1 MEGPVS
7 LEQEKSD
14 ADNVLFKKL
23 RKLINLIDQLRDCGV
38 NEYIKLPRICSLGT
52 QSSGKS
58 SVLESIVGL
67 DFLPRGDG
75 VVTRR
80 PLELRLCHI
89 NSGQPWAIFEERK
102 GKKFTDFIEVRKTIE
117 ALTDEVCKTDKNI
130 VDKPIVLNV
139 YSQTCPDLTLVDLPG
154 VTRVPVGNQPKNI
167 EEITKNMAI
176 RYIDDPLTI
185 ILCVIAANSDIA
197 TSDGL
202 KLAKEIDTTGSR
214 TLGVLTKLDI
224 MDAGTDARKAL
235 LGEEIPLKLGYVGVK
250 NRSKQDLLDKIPMI
264 LAAKREKEFFKSHP
278 VYKNM
283 PQGYLGTDLLINK
296 LTKIYFRIIRE
307 NLPRIVKA
315 INDRV
320 KTAEEELA
328 SLGQPM
334 PTDDAGKMS
343 MLWNM
348 LNEYCDIFRNVLKGK
363 YDNKRLSF
371 LKEEG
376 GFKIKILYKKL
387 LEEFTGDYKATAGYT
402 DENINYA
409 LTIHEGDSIPGF
421 PSVDAFI
428 YLLRPQ
434 LEKLKDP
441 IEECFQNVFQY
452 LDFLSGKILE
462 RTFTRFPQAIN
473 DMGDLISNYLIEER
487 DKTKYIVD
495 SVVDM
500 EINYLFTNDYDYLN
514 NFTTFMPKQAPQPR
528 PVYNNQQGQPGMGG
542 QGQPGQM
549 PQNNMQGNNMGQ
561 GGMGPGMGQMNQDI
575 RPQPPVDAKSIFI
588 KEIRNRIEA
597 YFKLIVRNL
606 RDSIP
611 KIMGN
616 YLVKEIED
624 NMQIKLYNK
633 LYNAREMTDL
643 LNEPESVAE
652 RRKELNEMIK
662 VMRNAQKIIRRDPDL
677 MTVMQININDSD
689 IITPSEQKAK
699 EEKAKPKTDPF
710 KNMNMKEPAFKAPAP
725 KPEPVQQ
732 PAAPAQ
738 PKPAASQPAKKGY
751 GNLFGNYK

>member
-1 MEGPVS
+1 MSKDTGEYN
-7 LEQEKSD
+7 
-14 ADNVLFKKL
+14 DNVLFKKL

-80 PLELRLCHI
+80 PLELRLNHI
-89 NSGQPWAIFEERK
+89 NSGEPWAIFEERK
-102 GKKFTDFIEVRKTIE
+102 GTKFTDFIKVRETIE
-117 ALTDEVCKTDKNI
+117 ALTDEVCKTNKNI

-139 YSQTCPDLTLVDLPG
+139 YSKTCPDLTLVDLPG
-154 VTRVPVGNQPKNI
+154 VTRVPIGDQPRNI
-167 EEITKNMAI
+167 EQITKDMCR
-176 RYIDDPLTI
+176 RYAEDPLTI

-202 KLAKEIDTTGSR
+202 MLAKEIDTSGSR
-214 TLGVLTKLDI
+214 TIGVLTKLDI
-224 MDAGTDARKAL
+224 MDAGTDARKTL
-235 LGEEIPLKLGYVGVK
+235 MNEEIPLRLGYVGVK
-250 NRSKQDLLDKIPMI
+250 NRSKQDLINKLSMEETTRK
-264 LAAKREKEFFKSHP
+264 EKEFFKSHP
-278 VYKNM
+278 VYKNI
-283 PQGYLGTDLLINK
+283 PPGHLGTDVLINK
-296 LTKIYFRIIRE
+296 LTKIYFKIIRE
-307 NLPRIVKA
+307 NLPRIIKA
-315 INDRV
+315 INERL
-320 KTAEEELA
+320 KSAEEELQG
-328 SLGQPM
+328 LGQPM

-348 LNEYCDIFRNVLKGK
+348 INEYCDIFRKVLQGK
-363 YDNKRLSF
+363 YNNKRLNF
-371 LKEEG
+371 LEGEG

-387 LEEFTGDYKATAGYT
+387 LEEFTGNYKATQGYS

-462 RTFTRFPQAIN
+462 KTFTRFPQAIN
-473 DMGDLISNYLIEER
+473 DMTDLVTNYLIEER
-487 DKTKYIVD
+487 DKTKYLID
-495 SVVDM
+495 SVVEM
-500 EINYLFTNDYDYLN
+500 EINYLFTNDAEYLN
-514 NFTTFMPKQAPQPR
+514 NFTTFIPKNQR
-528 PVYNNQQGQPGMGG
+528 PVAPNNQP
-542 QGQPGQM
+542 GQPGQ
-549 PQNNMQGNNMGQ
+549 PGQGAGNNQ
-561 GGMGPGMGQMNQDI
+561 NEI
-575 RPQPPVDAKSIFI
+575 RPQPPIDAKTLFV

-611 KIMGN
+611 KLMGN
-616 YLVKEIED
+616 YLIKEIEE
-624 NMQIKLYNK
+624 NMQLKLYNK

-643 LNEPESVAE
+643 LSEPESVAE
-652 RRKELNEMIK
+652 RRKELNDMIK

-677 MTVMQININDSD
+677 MTVMEINIKDED
-689 IITPSEQKAK
+689 ITSHAKK
-699 EEKAKPKTDPF
+699 EEPK
-710 KNMNMKEPAFKAPAP
+710 KEAP
-725 KPEPVQQ
+725 KP
-732 PAAPAQ
+732 APAKSDP
-738 PKPAASQPAKKGY
+738 PKPALTANQDKKKKGGY
-751 GNLFGNYK
+751 GNLFG

>member
-1 MEGPVS
+1 MSKDTGDDD
-7 LEQEKSD
+7 K
-14 ADNVLFKKL
+14 DNVLFKKL

-89 NSGQPWAIFEERK
+89 NSGQPWAVFEERK
-102 GKKFTDFIEVRKTIE
+102 GVKFTDFVKVRETIE
-117 ALTDEVCKTDKNI
+117 ALTDEVCKTNKNI
-130 VDKPIVLNV
+130 IDKPIVLNV

-154 VTRVPVGNQPKNI
+154 VTRVPIGDQPKNI
-167 EEITKNMAI
+167 EQITKDMAR
-176 RYIDDPLTI
+176 RYVEDPLTI

-202 KLAKEIDTTGSR
+202 MLAKDIDVAGTR

-224 MDAGTDARKAL
+224 MDAGTDAKKVL
-235 LGEEIPLKLGYVGVK
+235 MNEEIPLKLGYVGVK
-250 NRSKQDLLDKIPMI
+250 NRSKQDLNNKISM
-264 LAAKREKEFFKSHP
+264 AETQRKEREFFKTHP
-278 VYKNM
+278 VYKNL
-283 PQGYLGTDLLINK
+283 PAGHLGTEVLINK

-320 KTAEEELA
+320 KTAEEELQG
-328 SLGQPM
+328 LGQPM

-348 LNEYCDIFRNVLKGK
+348 INEYCDVFRKVLQGK
-363 YDNKRLSF
+363 YNNKRVNF
-371 LKEEG
+371 LEGEG

-387 LEEFTGDYKATAGYT
+387 LEEFTGDYKATAGYS

-441 IEECFQNVFQY
+441 IEECFQEVFQY
-452 LDFLSGKILE
+452 LDFLSGKIME
-462 RTFTRFPQAIN
+462 KTFTRFPQAIN
-473 DMGDLISNYLIEER
+473 DMTDLVSNYLMEER
-487 DKTKYIVD
+487 DKTKYLID

-514 NFTTFMPKQAPQPR
+514 NFTTFIPKQTRQSQ
-528 PVYNNQQGQPGMGG
+528 VMNDNKGDGKG
-542 QGQPGQM
+542 
-549 PQNNMQGNNMGQ
+549 GNN
-561 GGMGPGMGQMNQDI
+561 NLNNEI
-575 RPQPPVDAKSIFI
+575 KPQPPIDAKNIFI
-588 KEIRNRIEA
+588 NEIRNRIEA

-616 YLVKEIED
+616 YLVKEIEE
-624 NMQIKLYNK
+624 NMQLKLYNK

-643 LNEPESVAE
+643 LSEPESVAE
-652 RRKELNEMIK
+652 RRKELNDMIK
-662 VMRNAQKIIRRDPDL
+662 VMRNAQKILRRDPDL
-677 MTVMQININDSD
+677 MTVMQINISDND
-689 IITPSEQKAK
+689 ITSTQASKKK
-699 EEKAKPKTDPF
+699 EEPKKIEKKDSKPAEKPKAPPAKPS
-710 KNMNMKEPAFKAPAP
+710 PAP
-725 KPEPVQQ
+725 EGDK
-732 PAAPAQ
+732 
-738 PKPAASQPAKKGY
+738 KKKGY
-751 GNLFGNYK
+751 GNLFG

>member
-1 MEGPVS
+1 MSKDTGDDD
-7 LEQEKSD
+7 K
-14 ADNVLFKKL
+14 DNVLFKKL

-89 NSGQPWAIFEERK
+89 NSGQPWAVFEERK
-102 GKKFTDFIEVRKTIE
+102 GVKFTDFVKVRETIE
-117 ALTDEVCKTDKNI
+117 ALTDEVCKTNKNI
-130 VDKPIVLNV
+130 IDKPIVLNV

-154 VTRVPVGNQPKNI
+154 VTRVPIGDQPKNI
-167 EEITKNMAI
+167 EQITKDMAR
-176 RYIDDPLTI
+176 RYVEDPLTI

-202 KLAKEIDTTGSR
+202 MLAKDIDVAGTR

-224 MDAGTDARKAL
+224 MDAGTDAKKVL
-235 LGEEIPLKLGYVGVK
+235 MNEEIPLKLGYVGVK
-250 NRSKQDLLDKIPMI
+250 NRSKQDLNNKISM
-264 LAAKREKEFFKSHP
+264 AETQRKEREFFKTHP
-278 VYKNM
+278 VYKNL
-283 PQGYLGTDLLINK
+283 PAGHLGTEVLINK

-320 KTAEEELA
+320 KTAEEELQG
-328 SLGQPM
+328 LGQPM

-348 LNEYCDIFRNVLKGK
+348 INEYCDVFRKVLQGK
-363 YDNKRLSF
+363 YNNKRVNF
-371 LKEEG
+371 LEGEG

-387 LEEFTGDYKATAGYT
+387 LEEFTGDYKATAGYS

-441 IEECFQNVFQY
+441 IEECFQEVFQY
-452 LDFLSGKILE
+452 LDFLSGKIME
-462 RTFTRFPQAIN
+462 KTFTRFPQAIN
-473 DMGDLISNYLIEER
+473 DMTDLVSNYLMEER
-487 DKTKYIVD
+487 DKTKYLID

-514 NFTTFMPKQAPQPR
+514 NFTTFIPKQTRQSQ
-528 PVYNNQQGQPGMGG
+528 VMNDNKGDGKG
-542 QGQPGQM
+542 
-549 PQNNMQGNNMGQ
+549 GNN
-561 GGMGPGMGQMNQDI
+561 NLNNEI
-575 RPQPPVDAKSIFI
+575 KPQPPIDAKNIFI
-588 KEIRNRIEA
+588 NEIRNRIEA

-616 YLVKEIED
+616 YLVKEIEE
-624 NMQIKLYNK
+624 NMQLKLYNK

-643 LNEPESVAE
+643 LSEPESVAE
-652 RRKELNEMIK
+652 RRKELNDMIK
-662 VMRNAQKIIRRDPDL
+662 VMRNAQKILRRDPDL
-677 MTVMQININDSD
+677 MTVMQINISDND
-689 IITPSEQKAK
+689 ITGTQASKKK
-699 EEKAKPKTDPF
+699 EEPKKIEKKDSKPVAEKPKAPPAKPS
-710 KNMNMKEPAFKAPAP
+710 PAP
-725 KPEPVQQ
+725 EGDK
-732 PAAPAQ
+732 
-738 PKPAASQPAKKGY
+738 KKKGY
-751 GNLFGNYK
+751 GNLFG

>member
-1 MEGPVS
+1 MS
-7 LEQEKSD
+7 QEPEDEK
-14 ADNVLFKKL
+14 DNILFKKL

-89 NSGQPWAIFEERK
+89 NNGEPWAVFEERK
-102 GKKFTDFIEVRKTIE
+102 GIKFKDFVKVRETIE
-117 ALTDEVCKTDKNI
+117 ALTDEVCGKDKNI
-130 VDKPIVLNV
+130 LDKPIVLNV

-154 VTRVPVGNQPKNI
+154 VTRVPIEGQPHNI

-176 RYIDDPLTI
+176 RYIEDPLTI

-224 MDAGTDARKAL
+224 MDAGTDAKKAL
-235 LGEEIPLKLGYVGVK
+235 MNEEIPLKLGYVGVK
-250 NRSKQDLLDKIPMI
+250 NRSKLDLNNKISM
-264 LAAKREKEFFKSHP
+264 AETARKEKEFFKTHP
-278 VYKNM
+278 VYKNL
-283 PQGYLGTDLLINK
+283 PAGHLGTSVLINK
-296 LTKIYFRIIRE
+296 LTKIYFKIIRE

-315 INDRV
+315 INERV
-320 KTAEEELA
+320 KTAEEELQG
-328 SLGQPM
+328 LGQPM
-334 PTDDAGKMS
+334 PTDEAGKMS
-343 MLWNM
+343 LLWNM
-348 LNEYCDIFRNVLKGK
+348 INEFCDMFRKVLQGK
-363 YDNKRLSF
+363 VNNKRTNF
-371 LKEEG
+371 LEGEG

-387 LEEFTGDYKATAGYT
+387 LEEFTDDYKATAGYR
-402 DENINYA
+402 DEDINYA

-441 IEECFQNVFQY
+441 IEECFQEVFQY
-452 LDFLSGKILE
+452 IDFLSGKIME
-462 RTFTRFPQAIN
+462 KTFTRFPQAIN
-473 DMGDLISNYLIEER
+473 DMTDLVSNYLIEER
-487 DKTKYIVD
+487 DKTKYLID
-495 SVVDM
+495 CVVDM
-500 EINYLFTNDYDYLN
+500 ELNYLFTNDYDYLN
-514 NFTTFMPKQAPQPR
+514 NFTTFIPKQHHQHHS
-528 PVYNNQQGQPGMGG
+528 N
-542 QGQPGQM
+542 
-549 PQNNMQGNNMGQ
+549 PQNTNEFK
-561 GGMGPGMGQMNQDI
+561 PE
-575 RPQPPVDAKSIFI
+575 PPIDAKNIFI

-616 YLVKEIED
+616 FLVKEIQE
-624 NMQIKLYNK
+624 NMQLKLYNK

-643 LNEPESVAE
+643 LNEPENIAE
-652 RRKELNEMIK
+652 RRKELNDMIK
-662 VMRNAQKIIRRDPDL
+662 VMKNAQKIIRRDPDL

-689 IITPSEQKAK
+689 IANTGNNTNAK
-699 EEKAKPKTDPF
+699 EEKHKNEIKNEIKIESKTKSEPTHPALS
-710 KNMNMKEPAFKAPAP
+710 KNK
-725 KPEPVQQ
+725 
-732 PAAPAQ
+732 
-738 PKPAASQPAKKGY
+738 SKGNY
-751 GNLFGNYK
+751 TNLFG

>member
-1 MEGPVS
+1 MSKDNSED
-7 LEQEKSD
+7 K
-14 ADNVLFKKL
+14 DNVLFRKL

-89 NSGQPWAIFEERK
+89 NSGEPWAIFEERK
-102 GKKFTDFIEVRKTIE
+102 GTKFTDFVKVRETIE
-117 ALTDEVCKTDKNI
+117 ALTDEVCKTNKNI
-130 VDKPIVLNV
+130 IDKPIVLNV

-154 VTRVPVGNQPKNI
+154 VTRVPIGDQPKNI
-167 EEITKNMAI
+167 EEITKNMAR
-176 RYIDDPLTI
+176 RYVDDPLTI

-202 KLAKEIDTTGSR
+202 MLAKEIDTSGTR

-235 LGEEIPLKLGYVGVK
+235 MNEEIPLKLGYVGVK
-250 NRSKQDLLDKIPMI
+250 NRSKQDLNNKISM
-264 LAAKREKEFFKSHP
+264 AETARKEKEFFKSHP
-278 VYKNM
+278 AYKNL
-283 PQGYLGTDLLINK
+283 PAGHLGTDVLINK

-315 INDRV
+315 INERL
-320 KTAEEELA
+320 KTAEEELQ

-343 MLWNM
+343 LLWNM
-348 LNEYCDIFRNVLKGK
+348 INEYCDVFRKVLQGK
-363 YDNKRLSF
+363 YNNKRVNF
-371 LKEEG
+371 LEGEG

-387 LEEFTGDYKATAGYT
+387 LEEFTGDYKATAGYS

-441 IEECFQNVFQY
+441 IEECFQEVFQY
-452 LDFLSGKILE
+452 LDFLSGKIME
-462 RTFTRFPQAIN
+462 KTFTRFPQAIN
-473 DMGDLISNYLIEER
+473 DMTDLVSNYLMEER
-487 DKTKYIVD
+487 DKTKYLID
-495 SVVDM
+495 SIVDM

-514 NFTTFMPKQAPQPR
+514 NFTTFIPKSNKPS
-528 PVYNNQQGQPGMGG
+528 
-542 QGQPGQM
+542 
-549 PQNNMQGNNMGQ
+549 QNNMSGGNDGKNQGNNN
-561 GGMGPGMGQMNQDI
+561 MNNDI
-575 RPQPPVDAKSIFI
+575 NPQPPIDAKNIFI

-606 RDSIP
+606 RDSVP

-616 YLVKEIED
+616 YLVKEIEE
-624 NMQIKLYNK
+624 NMQLKLYNK

-643 LNEPESVAE
+643 LSEPESVAE
-652 RRKELNEMIK
+652 RRKELNDMIK

-689 IITPSEQKAK
+689 ITNTANTTETKKK
-699 EEKAKPKTDPF
+699 EEPQKKTTTTAEKKDVKPPAPEKPKV
-710 KNMNMKEPAFKAPAP
+710 EP
-725 KPEPVQQ
+725 KPKEQ
-732 PAAPAQ
+732 PAE
-738 PKPAASQPAKKGY
+738 KDKKKKGY
-751 GNLFGNYK
+751 GNLFG

>member
-1 MEGPVS
+1 MSKDTGEDD
-7 LEQEKSD
+7 K
-14 ADNVLFKKL
+14 DNVLFKKL

-89 NSGQPWAIFEERK
+89 NSGQPWAVFEERK
-102 GKKFTDFIEVRKTIE
+102 GVKFTDFVKVRETIE
-117 ALTDEVCKTDKNI
+117 ALTDEVCKTNKNI
-130 VDKPIVLNV
+130 IDKPIVLNV

-154 VTRVPVGNQPKNI
+154 VTRVPIGDQPKNI
-167 EEITKNMAI
+167 EQITKDMAR
-176 RYIDDPLTI
+176 RYVEDPLTI

-202 KLAKEIDTTGSR
+202 MLAKDIDVAGTR

-224 MDAGTDARKAL
+224 MDAGTDAKKVL
-235 LGEEIPLKLGYVGVK
+235 MNEEIPLKLGYVGVK
-250 NRSKQDLLDKIPMI
+250 NRSKQDLNNKISM
-264 LAAKREKEFFKSHP
+264 AETQRKEREFFKTHP
-278 VYKNM
+278 VYKNL
-283 PQGYLGTDLLINK
+283 PAGHLGTEVLINK

-320 KTAEEELA
+320 KTAEEELQG
-328 SLGQPM
+328 LGQPM

-348 LNEYCDIFRNVLKGK
+348 INEYCDVFRKVLQGK
-363 YDNKRLSF
+363 YNNKRVNF
-371 LKEEG
+371 LEGEG

-387 LEEFTGDYKATAGYT
+387 LEEFTGDYKATAGYS

-441 IEECFQNVFQY
+441 IEECFQEVFQY
-452 LDFLSGKILE
+452 LDFLSGKIME
-462 RTFTRFPQAIN
+462 KTFTRFPQAIN
-473 DMGDLISNYLIEER
+473 DMTDLVSNYLMEER
-487 DKTKYIVD
+487 DKTKYLID

-514 NFTTFMPKQAPQPR
+514 NFTTFIPKQARQSQ
-528 PVYNNQQGQPGMGG
+528 VMNDNKGDGKG
-542 QGQPGQM
+542 
-549 PQNNMQGNNMGQ
+549 GNN
-561 GGMGPGMGQMNQDI
+561 NLNNEI
-575 RPQPPVDAKSIFI
+575 KPQPPIDAKNIFI
-588 KEIRNRIEA
+588 NEIRNRIEA

-616 YLVKEIED
+616 YLVKEIEE
-624 NMQIKLYNK
+624 NMQLKLYNK

-643 LNEPESVAE
+643 LSEPESVAE
-652 RRKELNEMIK
+652 RRKELNDMIK
-662 VMRNAQKIIRRDPDL
+662 VMRNAQKILRRDPDL
-677 MTVMQININDSD
+677 MTVMQINISDND
-689 IITPSEQKAK
+689 ITNTQASKKK
-699 EEKAKPKTDPF
+699 EEPKKIEKKDSKPVAEKPKAPPAKPS
-710 KNMNMKEPAFKAPAP
+710 PAP
-725 KPEPVQQ
+725 EENK
-732 PAAPAQ
+732 
-738 PKPAASQPAKKGY
+738 KKKGY
-751 GNLFGNYK
+751 GNLFG

>member
-1 MEGPVS
+1 MSKDTGDDD
-7 LEQEKSD
+7 K
-14 ADNVLFKKL
+14 DNVLFKKL

-89 NSGQPWAIFEERK
+89 NSGQPWAVFEERK
-102 GKKFTDFIEVRKTIE
+102 GVKFTDFVKVRETIE
-117 ALTDEVCKTDKNI
+117 ALTDEVCKTNKNI
-130 VDKPIVLNV
+130 IDKPIVLNV

-154 VTRVPVGNQPKNI
+154 VTRVPIGDQPKNI
-167 EEITKNMAI
+167 EQITKDMAR
-176 RYIDDPLTI
+176 RYVEDPLTI

-202 KLAKEIDTTGSR
+202 MLAKDIDVAGTR

-224 MDAGTDARKAL
+224 MDAGTDAKKVL
-235 LGEEIPLKLGYVGVK
+235 MNEEIPLKLGYVGVK
-250 NRSKQDLLDKIPMI
+250 NRSKQDLNNKISM
-264 LAAKREKEFFKSHP
+264 AETQRKEREFFKTHP
-278 VYKNM
+278 VYKNL
-283 PQGYLGTDLLINK
+283 PAGHLGTEVLINK

-320 KTAEEELA
+320 KTAEEELQG
-328 SLGQPM
+328 LGQPM

-348 LNEYCDIFRNVLKGK
+348 INEYCDVFRKVLQGK
-363 YDNKRLSF
+363 YNNKRVNF
-371 LKEEG
+371 LEGEG

-441 IEECFQNVFQY
+441 IEECFQEVFQY
-452 LDFLSGKILE
+452 LDFLSGKIME
-462 RTFTRFPQAIN
+462 KTFTRFPQAIN
-473 DMGDLISNYLIEER
+473 DMTDLVSNYLMEER
-487 DKTKYIVD
+487 DKTKYLID

-514 NFTTFMPKQAPQPR
+514 NFTTFIPKQTRQSQ
-528 PVYNNQQGQPGMGG
+528 VMNDNKGDGKG
-542 QGQPGQM
+542 
-549 PQNNMQGNNMGQ
+549 GNN
-561 GGMGPGMGQMNQDI
+561 NLNNEI
-575 RPQPPVDAKSIFI
+575 KPQPPIDAKNIFI
-588 KEIRNRIEA
+588 NEIRNRIEA

-616 YLVKEIED
+616 YLVKEIEE
-624 NMQIKLYNK
+624 NMQLKLYNK

-643 LNEPESVAE
+643 LSEPESVAE

-662 VMRNAQKIIRRDPDL
+662 VMRNAQKILRRDPDL
-677 MTVMQININDSD
+677 MTVMQINISDND
-689 IITPSEQKAK
+689 ITNTQASKKK
-699 EEKAKPKTDPF
+699 EEPKKIEKKDSKPVAEKPKAPPAKPS
-710 KNMNMKEPAFKAPAP
+710 PAP
-725 KPEPVQQ
+725 EGDK
-732 PAAPAQ
+732 
-738 PKPAASQPAKKGY
+738 KKKGY
-751 GNLFGNYK
+751 GNLFG

>member
-1 MEGPVS
+1 MSKDNSED
-7 LEQEKSD
+7 K
-14 ADNVLFKKL
+14 DNVLFRKL

-89 NSGQPWAIFEERK
+89 NSGEPWAIFEERK
-102 GKKFTDFIEVRKTIE
+102 GTKFTDFVKVRETIE
-117 ALTDEVCKTDKNI
+117 ALTDEVCKTNKNI
-130 VDKPIVLNV
+130 IDKPIVLNV

-154 VTRVPVGNQPKNI
+154 VTRVPIGDQPKNI
-167 EEITKNMAI
+167 EEITKNMAR
-176 RYIDDPLTI
+176 RYVDDPLTI

-202 KLAKEIDTTGSR
+202 MLAKEIDTSGTR

-235 LGEEIPLKLGYVGVK
+235 MNEEIPLKLGYVGVK
-250 NRSKQDLLDKIPMI
+250 NRSKQDLNNKISM
-264 LAAKREKEFFKSHP
+264 AETARKEKEFFKSHP
-278 VYKNM
+278 AYKNL
-283 PQGYLGTDLLINK
+283 PAGHLGTDVLINK

-315 INDRV
+315 INERL
-320 KTAEEELA
+320 KTAEEELQ

-343 MLWNM
+343 LLWNM
-348 LNEYCDIFRNVLKGK
+348 INEYCDVFRKVLQGK
-363 YDNKRLSF
+363 YNNKRVNF
-371 LKEEG
+371 LEGEG

-387 LEEFTGDYKATAGYT
+387 LEEFTGDYKATAGYS

-441 IEECFQNVFQY
+441 IEECFQEVFQY
-452 LDFLSGKILE
+452 LDFLSGKIME
-462 RTFTRFPQAIN
+462 KTFTRFPQAIN
-473 DMGDLISNYLIEER
+473 DMTDLVSNYLMEER
-487 DKTKYIVD
+487 DKTKYLID
-495 SVVDM
+495 SIVDM

-514 NFTTFMPKQAPQPR
+514 NFTTFIPKSNKPS
-528 PVYNNQQGQPGMGG
+528 
-542 QGQPGQM
+542 
-549 PQNNMQGNNMGQ
+549 QNNMSGGNDGKNQGNNN
-561 GGMGPGMGQMNQDI
+561 MNNDI
-575 RPQPPVDAKSIFI
+575 NPQPPIDAKNIFI

-606 RDSIP
+606 RDSVP

-616 YLVKEIED
+616 YLVKEIEE
-624 NMQIKLYNK
+624 NMQLKLYNK

-643 LNEPESVAE
+643 LSEPESVAE
-652 RRKELNEMIK
+652 RRKELNDMIK

-689 IITPSEQKAK
+689 ITNTANTTETKKK
-699 EEKAKPKTDPF
+699 EEPQKKTTTTAEKKEVKPPATEKLKVDPKTKEQPDD
-710 KNMNMKEPAFKAPAP
+710 KNKK
-725 KPEPVQQ
+725 
-732 PAAPAQ
+732 
-738 PKPAASQPAKKGY
+738 KKGY
-751 GNLFGNYK
+751 GNLFG

>member
-1 MEGPVS
+1 MSKDTGDDD
-7 LEQEKSD
+7 K
-14 ADNVLFKKL
+14 DNVLFKKL

-89 NSGQPWAIFEERK
+89 NSGQPWAVFEERK
-102 GKKFTDFIEVRKTIE
+102 GVKFTDFVKVRETIE
-117 ALTDEVCKTDKNI
+117 ALTDEVCKTNKNI
-130 VDKPIVLNV
+130 IDKPIVLNV

-154 VTRVPVGNQPKNI
+154 VTRVPIGDQPKNI
-167 EEITKNMAI
+167 EQITKDMAR
-176 RYIDDPLTI
+176 RYVEDPLTI

-202 KLAKEIDTTGSR
+202 MLAKDIDVAGTR

-224 MDAGTDARKAL
+224 MDAGTDAKKVL
-235 LGEEIPLKLGYVGVK
+235 MNEEIPLKLGYVGVK
-250 NRSKQDLLDKIPMI
+250 NRSKQDLNNKISM
-264 LAAKREKEFFKSHP
+264 AETQRKEREFFKTHP
-278 VYKNM
+278 VYKNL
-283 PQGYLGTDLLINK
+283 PAGHLGTEVLINK

-320 KTAEEELA
+320 KTAEEELQG
-328 SLGQPM
+328 LGQPM

-348 LNEYCDIFRNVLKGK
+348 INEYCDVFRKVLQGK
-363 YDNKRLSF
+363 YNNKRVNF
-371 LKEEG
+371 LEGEG

-387 LEEFTGDYKATAGYT
+387 LEEFTGDYKATAGYN

-441 IEECFQNVFQY
+441 IEECFQEVFQY
-452 LDFLSGKILE
+452 LDFLSGKIME
-462 RTFTRFPQAIN
+462 KTFTRFPQAIN
-473 DMGDLISNYLIEER
+473 DMTDLVSNYLMEER
-487 DKTKYIVD
+487 DKTKYLID

-514 NFTTFMPKQAPQPR
+514 NFTTFIPKQTRQSQ
-528 PVYNNQQGQPGMGG
+528 VMNDNKGDGKG
-542 QGQPGQM
+542 
-549 PQNNMQGNNMGQ
+549 GNN
-561 GGMGPGMGQMNQDI
+561 NLNNEI
-575 RPQPPVDAKSIFI
+575 KPQPPIDAKNIFI
-588 KEIRNRIEA
+588 NEIRNRIEA

-616 YLVKEIED
+616 YLVKEIEE
-624 NMQIKLYNK
+624 NMQLKLYNK

-643 LNEPESVAE
+643 LSEPESVAE

-662 VMRNAQKIIRRDPDL
+662 VMRNAQKILRRDPDL
-677 MTVMQININDSD
+677 MTVMQINISDND
-689 IITPSEQKAK
+689 ITSTQASKKK
-699 EEKAKPKTDPF
+699 EEPKKTEKKDSKPAEKPKAPPAKPS
-710 KNMNMKEPAFKAPAP
+710 PAP
-725 KPEPVQQ
+725 EGDK
-732 PAAPAQ
+732 
-738 PKPAASQPAKKGY
+738 KKKGY
-751 GNLFGNYK
+751 GNLFG

>member
-1 MEGPVS
+1 MSKDNSED
-7 LEQEKSD
+7 K
-14 ADNVLFKKL
+14 DNVLFRKL

-89 NSGQPWAIFEERK
+89 NSGEPWAIFEERK
-102 GKKFTDFIEVRKTIE
+102 GTKFTDFVKVRETIE
-117 ALTDEVCKTDKNI
+117 ALTDEVCKTNKNI
-130 VDKPIVLNV
+130 IDKPIVLNV

-154 VTRVPVGNQPKNI
+154 VTRVPIGDQPKNI
-167 EEITKNMAI
+167 EEITKNMAR
-176 RYIDDPLTI
+176 RYVDDPLTI

-202 KLAKEIDTTGSR
+202 MLAKEIDTSGTR

-235 LGEEIPLKLGYVGVK
+235 MNEEIPLKLGYVGVK
-250 NRSKQDLLDKIPMI
+250 NRSKQDLNNKISM
-264 LAAKREKEFFKSHP
+264 AETARKEKEFFKSHP
-278 VYKNM
+278 AYKNL
-283 PQGYLGTDLLINK
+283 PAGHLGTDVLINK

-315 INDRV
+315 INERL
-320 KTAEEELA
+320 KTAEEELQ

-343 MLWNM
+343 LLWNM
-348 LNEYCDIFRNVLKGK
+348 INEYCDVFRKVLQGK
-363 YDNKRLSF
+363 YNNKRVNF
-371 LKEEG
+371 LEGEG

-387 LEEFTGDYKATAGYT
+387 LEEFTGDYKATAGYS

-441 IEECFQNVFQY
+441 IEECFQEVFQY
-452 LDFLSGKILE
+452 LDFLSGKIME
-462 RTFTRFPQAIN
+462 KTFTRFPQAIN
-473 DMGDLISNYLIEER
+473 DMTDLVSNYLMEER
-487 DKTKYIVD
+487 DKTKYLID
-495 SVVDM
+495 SIVDM

-514 NFTTFMPKQAPQPR
+514 NFTTFIPKSNKPS
-528 PVYNNQQGQPGMGG
+528 
-542 QGQPGQM
+542 
-549 PQNNMQGNNMGQ
+549 QNNMSGGNDGKNQGNNN
-561 GGMGPGMGQMNQDI
+561 MNNDI
-575 RPQPPVDAKSIFI
+575 NLQPPIDAKNIFI

-606 RDSIP
+606 RDSVP

-616 YLVKEIED
+616 YLVKEIEE
-624 NMQIKLYNK
+624 NMQLKLYNK

-643 LNEPESVAE
+643 LSEPESVAE
-652 RRKELNEMIK
+652 RRKELNDMIK

-689 IITPSEQKAK
+689 ITNTANTTETKKK
-699 EEKAKPKTDPF
+699 EEPPKKTTTTAEKKEVKPPAPEKPKVD
-710 KNMNMKEPAFKAPAP
+710 P
-725 KPEPVQQ
+725 KPKEQ
-732 PAAPAQ
+732 PDD
-738 PKPAASQPAKKGY
+738 KTKKKKGY
-751 GNLFGNYK
+751 GNLFG

>member
-1 MEGPVS
+1 MSKDTGEDD
-7 LEQEKSD
+7 K
-14 ADNVLFKKL
+14 DNVLFKKL

-102 GKKFTDFIEVRKTIE
+102 GVKFTDFIKVRETIE
-117 ALTDEVCKTDKNI
+117 ALTDEVCKTNKNI
-130 VDKPIVLNV
+130 IDKPIVLNV

-154 VTRVPVGNQPKNI
+154 VTRVPIGDQPKNI
-167 EEITKNMAI
+167 EQITKDMAR
-176 RYIDDPLTI
+176 RYVEDPLTI

-202 KLAKEIDTTGSR
+202 MLAKEIDVNGTR

-224 MDAGTDARKAL
+224 MDAGTDAKKVL
-235 LGEEIPLKLGYVGVK
+235 MNEEIPLKLGYVGVK
-250 NRSKQDLLDKIPMI
+250 NRSKQDLNNKISM
-264 LAAKREKEFFKSHP
+264 AETQRKEREFFKSHP
-278 VYKNM
+278 VYKNL
-283 PQGYLGTDLLINK
+283 PAGHLGTEVLINK

-320 KTAEEELA
+320 KTAEEELQ

-348 LNEYCDIFRNVLKGK
+348 INEYCDVFRKVLQGK
-363 YDNKRLSF
+363 YNNKRVNF
-371 LKEEG
+371 LEGEG

-387 LEEFTGDYKATAGYT
+387 LEEFTENYKATAGYT

-441 IEECFQNVFQY
+441 IEECFQEVFQY
-452 LDFLSGKILE
+452 LDFLSGKIME
-462 RTFTRFPQAIN
+462 KTFTRFPQAVN
-473 DMGDLISNYLIEER
+473 DMTDLVSNYLMEER
-487 DKTKYIVD
+487 DKTKYLID

-514 NFTTFMPKQAPQPR
+514 NFTTFIPKQKP
-528 PVYNNQQGQPGMGG
+528 N
-542 QGQPGQM
+542 
-549 PQNNMQGNNMGQ
+549 QGNT
-561 GGMGPGMGQMNQDI
+561 GGSNDGKGGTNNIDNK
-575 RPQPPVDAKSIFI
+575 PQPPIDAKNIFI
-588 KEIRNRIEA
+588 NEIRNRIEA

-616 YLVKEIED
+616 YLVKEIEE
-624 NMQIKLYNK
+624 NMQLKLYNK
-633 LYNAREMTDL
+633 LYNARELTDL
-643 LNEPESVAE
+643 LSEPESVAE
-652 RRKELNEMIK
+652 RRKELNDMIK
-662 VMRNAQKIIRRDPDL
+662 VMRNAQKILRRDPDL
-677 MTVMQININDSD
+677 MTVMQINISDSD
-689 IITPSEQKAK
+689 ITSTTANKKK
-699 EEKAKPKTDPF
+699 EEQPKKIEKKESKPVVEKSKP
-710 KNMNMKEPAFKAPAP
+710 PAP
-725 KPEPVQQ
+725 KPS
-732 PAAPAQ
+732 PAADD
-738 PKPAASQPAKKGY
+738 KKKKGY
-751 GNLFGNYK
+751 GNLFG

>member
-1 MEGPVS
+1 MSKDTGEYN
-7 LEQEKSD
+7 
-14 ADNVLFKKL
+14 DNVLFKKL

-80 PLELRLCHI
+80 PLELRLNHI
-89 NSGQPWAIFEERK
+89 NSGEPWAIFEERK
-102 GKKFTDFIEVRKTIE
+102 GTKFTDFIKVRETIE
-117 ALTDEVCKTDKNI
+117 ALTDEVCKTNKNI

-139 YSQTCPDLTLVDLPG
+139 YSKTCPDLTLVDLPG
-154 VTRVPVGNQPKNI
+154 VTRVPIGDQPQNI
-167 EEITKNMAI
+167 EQITKDMCR
-176 RYIDDPLTI
+176 RYAEDPLTI

-202 KLAKEIDTTGSR
+202 MLAKEIDTTGSR
-214 TLGVLTKLDI
+214 TIGVLTKLDI
-224 MDAGTDARKAL
+224 MDAGTDARKTL
-235 LGEEIPLKLGYVGVK
+235 MNEEIPLRLGYVGVK
-250 NRSKQDLLDKIPMI
+250 NRSKQDLINKLSMEETTRK
-264 LAAKREKEFFKSHP
+264 EKEFFKSHP
-278 VYKNM
+278 VYKNI
-283 PQGYLGTDLLINK
+283 PPGHLGTDVLINK
-296 LTKIYFRIIRE
+296 LTKIYFKIIRE
-307 NLPRIVKA
+307 NLPRIIKA
-315 INDRV
+315 INERL
-320 KTAEEELA
+320 KTAEEELQG
-328 SLGQPM
+328 LGQPM

-348 LNEYCDIFRNVLKGK
+348 INEYCDIFRKVLQGK
-363 YDNKRLSF
+363 YNNKRLNF
-371 LKEEG
+371 LEGEG

-387 LEEFTGDYKATAGYT
+387 LEEFTGDYKATKGYT

-462 RTFTRFPQAIN
+462 KTFTRFPQAIN
-473 DMGDLISNYLIEER
+473 DMTDLVTNYLIEER
-487 DKTKYIVD
+487 DKTKYLID
-495 SVVDM
+495 SVVEM
-500 EINYLFTNDYDYLN
+500 EINYLFTNDAEYLN
-514 NFTTFMPKQAPQPR
+514 NFTTFIPKNQR
-528 PVYNNQQGQPGMGG
+528 PVAPNNPP
-542 QGQPGQM
+542 GQPGQ
-549 PQNNMQGNNMGQ
+549 PGQGAGNNQ
-561 GGMGPGMGQMNQDI
+561 NDI
-575 RPQPPVDAKSIFI
+575 RPQPPIDAKTLFV

-611 KIMGN
+611 KLMGN
-616 YLVKEIED
+616 YLIKEIEE
-624 NMQIKLYNK
+624 NMQLKLYNK

-643 LNEPESVAE
+643 LCEPESVAE
-652 RRKELNEMIK
+652 RRKELNDLIK

-677 MTVMQININDSD
+677 MSVMEININDED
-689 IITPSEQKAK
+689 ITSHAK
-699 EEKAKPKTDPF
+699 KVEPK
-710 KNMNMKEPAFKAPAP
+710 KEAP
-725 KPEPVQQ
+725 KP
-732 PAAPAQ
+732 APAKAEP
-738 PKPAASQPAKKGY
+738 PKPALVGNQDRKKKGGY
-751 GNLFGNYK
+751 GNLFG

>member
-1 MEGPVS
+1 MSKDTGEDD
-7 LEQEKSD
+7 K
-14 ADNVLFKKL
+14 DNVLFKKL

-102 GKKFTDFIEVRKTIE
+102 GVKFTDFIKVRETIE
-117 ALTDEVCKTDKNI
+117 ALTDEVCKTNKNI
-130 VDKPIVLNV
+130 IDKPIVLNV

-154 VTRVPVGNQPKNI
+154 VTRVPIGDQPKNI
-167 EEITKNMAI
+167 EQITKDMAR
-176 RYIDDPLTI
+176 RYVEDPLTI

-202 KLAKEIDTTGSR
+202 MLAKEIDVTGTR

-224 MDAGTDARKAL
+224 MDAGTDAKKVL
-235 LGEEIPLKLGYVGVK
+235 MNEEIPLKLGYVGVK
-250 NRSKQDLLDKIPMI
+250 NRSKQDLNNKISM
-264 LAAKREKEFFKSHP
+264 AETQRKEREFFKSHP
-278 VYKNM
+278 VYKNL
-283 PQGYLGTDLLINK
+283 PAGHLGTEVLINK

-320 KTAEEELA
+320 KTAEEELQ

-348 LNEYCDIFRNVLKGK
+348 INEYCDVFRKVLQGK
-363 YDNKRLSF
+363 YNNKRVNF
-371 LKEEG
+371 LEGEG

-387 LEEFTGDYKATAGYT
+387 LEEYTENYKATAGYT

-441 IEECFQNVFQY
+441 IEECFQEVFQY
-452 LDFLSGKILE
+452 LDFLSGKIME
-462 RTFTRFPQAIN
+462 KTFTRFPQAVN
-473 DMGDLISNYLIEER
+473 DMTDLVSNYLMEER
-487 DKTKYIVD
+487 DKTKYLID

-514 NFTTFMPKQAPQPR
+514 NFTTFIPKQKP
-528 PVYNNQQGQPGMGG
+528 N
-542 QGQPGQM
+542 
-549 PQNNMQGNNMGQ
+549 QGNT
-561 GGMGPGMGQMNQDI
+561 GGSNDGKGGTNNIDNK
-575 RPQPPVDAKSIFI
+575 PQPPIDAKNIFI
-588 KEIRNRIEA
+588 NEIRNRIEA

-616 YLVKEIED
+616 YLVKEIEE
-624 NMQIKLYNK
+624 NMQLKLYNK
-633 LYNAREMTDL
+633 LYNARELTDL
-643 LNEPESVAE
+643 LSEPESVAE
-652 RRKELNEMIK
+652 RRKELNDMIK
-662 VMRNAQKIIRRDPDL
+662 VMRNAQKILRRDPDL
-677 MTVMQININDSD
+677 MTVMQINISDSD
-689 IITPSEQKAK
+689 ITSTTANKKK
-699 EEKAKPKTDPF
+699 EEQPKKIEKKESKPVVEKSKP
-710 KNMNMKEPAFKAPAP
+710 PAP
-725 KPEPVQQ
+725 KPS
-732 PAAPAQ
+732 PAADD
-738 PKPAASQPAKKGY
+738 KKKKGY
-751 GNLFGNYK
+751 GNLFG

>member
-1 MEGPVS
+1 MSKDTGDDD
-7 LEQEKSD
+7 K
-14 ADNVLFKKL
+14 DNVLFKKL

-89 NSGQPWAIFEERK
+89 NSGQPWAVFEERK
-102 GKKFTDFIEVRKTIE
+102 GVKFTDFVKVRETIE
-117 ALTDEVCKTDKNI
+117 ALTDEVCKTNKNI
-130 VDKPIVLNV
+130 IDKPIVLNV

-154 VTRVPVGNQPKNI
+154 VTRVPIGDQPKNI
-167 EEITKNMAI
+167 EQITKDMAR
-176 RYIDDPLTI
+176 RYVEDPLTI

-202 KLAKEIDTTGSR
+202 MLAKDIDVAGTR

-224 MDAGTDARKAL
+224 MDAGTDAKKVL
-235 LGEEIPLKLGYVGVK
+235 MNEEIPLKLGYVGVK
-250 NRSKQDLLDKIPMI
+250 NRSKQDLNNKISM
-264 LAAKREKEFFKSHP
+264 AETQRKEREFFKTHP
-278 VYKNM
+278 VYKNL
-283 PQGYLGTDLLINK
+283 PAGHLGTEVLINK

-320 KTAEEELA
+320 KTAEEELQG
-328 SLGQPM
+328 LGQPM

-348 LNEYCDIFRNVLKGK
+348 INEYCDVFRKVLQGK
-363 YDNKRLSF
+363 YNNKRVNF
-371 LKEEG
+371 LEGEG

-387 LEEFTGDYKATAGYT
+387 LEEFTGDYKATVGYS

-441 IEECFQNVFQY
+441 IEECFQEVFQY
-452 LDFLSGKILE
+452 LDFLSGKIME
-462 RTFTRFPQAIN
+462 KTFTRFPQAIN
-473 DMGDLISNYLIEER
+473 DMTDLVSNYLMEER
-487 DKTKYIVD
+487 DKTKYLID

-514 NFTTFMPKQAPQPR
+514 NFTTFIPKQARQSQ
-528 PVYNNQQGQPGMGG
+528 VMNDNKGDGKG
-542 QGQPGQM
+542 
-549 PQNNMQGNNMGQ
+549 GNN
-561 GGMGPGMGQMNQDI
+561 NLNNEI
-575 RPQPPVDAKSIFI
+575 KPQPPIDAKNIFI
-588 KEIRNRIEA
+588 NEIRNRIEA

-616 YLVKEIED
+616 YLVKEIEE
-624 NMQIKLYNK
+624 NMQLKLYNK

-643 LNEPESVAE
+643 LSEPESVAE
-652 RRKELNEMIK
+652 RRKELNDMIK
-662 VMRNAQKIIRRDPDL
+662 VMRNAQKILRRDPDL
-677 MTVMQININDSD
+677 MTVMQINISDND
-689 IITPSEQKAK
+689 ITSTQASKKK
-699 EEKAKPKTDPF
+699 EEPKKIEKKDSKPAEKPKAPPAKPS
-710 KNMNMKEPAFKAPAP
+710 PAP
-725 KPEPVQQ
+725 EGDK
-732 PAAPAQ
+732 
-738 PKPAASQPAKKGY
+738 KKKGY
-751 GNLFGNYK
+751 GNLFG

>member
-1 MEGPVS
+1 MSKEDTA
-7 LEQEKSD
+7 EDK
-14 ADNVLFKKL
+14 DNVLFKKL

-89 NSGQPWAIFEERK
+89 NSGQPWAVFEERK
-102 GKKFTDFIEVRKTIE
+102 GVKFTDFVKVRETIE
-117 ALTDEVCKTDKNI
+117 ALTDEVCKTNKNI
-130 VDKPIVLNV
+130 IDKPIVLNV

-154 VTRVPVGNQPKNI
+154 VTRVPIGDQPKNI
-167 EEITKNMAI
+167 EQITKDMAR
-176 RYIDDPLTI
+176 RYVEDPLTI

-202 KLAKEIDTTGSR
+202 MLAKDIDVAGTR

-224 MDAGTDARKAL
+224 MDAGTDAKKVL
-235 LGEEIPLKLGYVGVK
+235 MNEEIPLKLGYVGVK
-250 NRSKQDLLDKIPMI
+250 NRSKQDLNNKISM
-264 LAAKREKEFFKSHP
+264 AETQRKEREFFKTHP
-278 VYKNM
+278 VYKNL
-283 PQGYLGTDLLINK
+283 PAGHLGTEVLINK

-320 KTAEEELA
+320 KTAEEELQG
-328 SLGQPM
+328 LGQPM

-348 LNEYCDIFRNVLKGK
+348 INEYCDVFRKVLQGK
-363 YDNKRLSF
+363 YNNKRVNF
-371 LKEEG
+371 LEGEG

-441 IEECFQNVFQY
+441 IEECFQEVFQY
-452 LDFLSGKILE
+452 LDFLSGKIME
-462 RTFTRFPQAIN
+462 KTFTRFPQAIN
-473 DMGDLISNYLIEER
+473 DMTDLVSNYLMEER
-487 DKTKYIVD
+487 DKTKYLID

-514 NFTTFMPKQAPQPR
+514 NFTTFIPKQTRQSQ
-528 PVYNNQQGQPGMGG
+528 VMNDNKGDGKG
-542 QGQPGQM
+542 
-549 PQNNMQGNNMGQ
+549 GNN
-561 GGMGPGMGQMNQDI
+561 NLNNEI
-575 RPQPPVDAKSIFI
+575 KPQPPIDAKNIFI
-588 KEIRNRIEA
+588 NEIRNRIEA

-616 YLVKEIED
+616 YLVKEIEE
-624 NMQIKLYNK
+624 NMQLKLYNK

-643 LNEPESVAE
+643 LSEPESVAE

-662 VMRNAQKIIRRDPDL
+662 VMRNAQKILRRDPDL
-677 MTVMQININDSD
+677 MTVMQINISDND
-689 IITPSEQKAK
+689 ITGTQASKKKKKPKKIEKKDSKPVGEKPKAPP
-699 EEKAKPKTDPF
+699 AKPS
-710 KNMNMKEPAFKAPAP
+710 PAP
-725 KPEPVQQ
+725 EENK
-732 PAAPAQ
+732 
-738 PKPAASQPAKKGY
+738 KKKGY
-751 GNLFGNYK
+751 GNLFG

>member
-1 MEGPVS
+1 MS
-7 LEQEKSD
+7 KD
-14 ADNVLFKKL
+14 TADDKDNVLFKKL

-89 NSGQPWAIFEERK
+89 NSGEPWAIFEERK
-102 GKKFTDFIEVRKTIE
+102 GTKFTDFIKVRETIE
-117 ALTDEVCKTDKNI
+117 ALTDEVCKSNKNI
-130 VDKPIVLNV
+130 IDKPIVLNV

-154 VTRVPVGNQPKNI
+154 VTRVPIGDQPKNI

-176 RYIDDPLTI
+176 RYVDDPLTI

-235 LGEEIPLKLGYVGVK
+235 MNEEIPLKLGYVGVK
-250 NRSKQDLLDKIPMI
+250 NRSKQDLINKLSM
-264 LAAKREKEFFKSHP
+264 AETAKKEREFFKSHP
-278 VYKNM
+278 VYKNL
-283 PQGYLGTDLLINK
+283 PAGHLGTDVLINK

-320 KTAEEELA
+320 KTAEEEL
-328 SLGQPM
+328 SGLGQPM

-343 MLWNM
+343 LLWNM
-348 LNEYCDIFRNVLKGK
+348 INEYCDIFRNVLQGK
-363 YDNKRLSF
+363 YNNKRVNF
-371 LKEEG
+371 LEGEG

-387 LEEFTGDYKATAGYT
+387 LEEFTGDYKATAGYS

-441 IEECFQNVFQY
+441 IEECFQEVFQY

-462 RTFTRFPQAIN
+462 KVFTRFPQAVN
-473 DMGDLISNYLIEER
+473 DMTDLVSNYLIEER
-487 DKTKYIVD
+487 DKTKYLID
-495 SVVDM
+495 SIVDM
-500 EINYLFTNDYDYLN
+500 EINYLFTNDYEYLN
-514 NFTTFMPKQAPQPR
+514 NFTTFIPKQHKQLQINNNNSKNGKDVQNKDKDNINDFKPQS
-528 PVYNNQQGQPGMGG
+528 Q
-542 QGQPGQM
+542 
-549 PQNNMQGNNMGQ
+549 
-561 GGMGPGMGQMNQDI
+561 I
-575 RPQPPVDAKSIFI
+575 DAKNIFI
-588 KEIRNRIEA
+588 KEIRSRIEA

-611 KIMGN
+611 K
-616 YLVKEIED
+616 
-624 NMQIKLYNK
+624 
-633 LYNAREMTDL
+633 
-643 LNEPESVAE
+643 
-652 RRKELNEMIK
+652 
-662 VMRNAQKIIRRDPDL
+662 
-677 MTVMQININDSD
+677 
-689 IITPSEQKAK
+689 
-699 EEKAKPKTDPF
+699 
-710 KNMNMKEPAFKAPAP
+710 
-725 KPEPVQQ
+725 
-732 PAAPAQ
+732 
-738 PKPAASQPAKKGY
+738 
-751 GNLFGNYK
+751 

>member
-1 MEGPVS
+1 MSKDTAED
-7 LEQEKSD
+7 K
-14 ADNVLFKKL
+14 DNILFRKL

-89 NSGQPWAIFEERK
+89 NTGEPWAIFEERK
-102 GKKFTDFIEVRKTIE
+102 GQKFTDFVKVRETIE
-117 ALTDEVCKTDKNI
+117 ALTDEVCKTNKNI
-130 VDKPIVLNV
+130 IDKPIVLNV

-154 VTRVPVGNQPKNI
+154 VTRVPIGDQPKNI
-167 EEITKNMAI
+167 EEITKNMAR
-176 RYIDDPLTI
+176 RYVDDPLTI

-235 LGEEIPLKLGYVGVK
+235 MNEEIPLKLGYVGVK
-250 NRSKQDLLDKIPMI
+250 NRSKQDLINKLSMAETARK
-264 LAAKREKEFFKSHP
+264 EKEFFKSHP
-278 VYKNM
+278 AYKNL
-283 PQGYLGTDLLINK
+283 PAGHLGTDVLINK

-320 KTAEEELA
+320 KTAEEELQG
-328 SLGQPM
+328 LGQPM

-343 MLWNM
+343 LLWNM
-348 LNEYCDIFRNVLKGK
+348 INEYCDIFRKVLQGK
-363 YDNKRLSF
+363 YNNKRINF
-371 LKEEG
+371 LEGEG

-387 LEEFTGDYKATAGYT
+387 LEEFTGDYKATAGYS

-441 IEECFQNVFQY
+441 IEECFQEVFQY
-452 LDFLSGKILE
+452 LDFLSGKIME
-462 RTFTRFPQAIN
+462 KTFTRFPQAIN
-473 DMGDLISNYLIEER
+473 DMTDLVSNYLIEER
-487 DKTKYIVD
+487 DKTKYIID

-514 NFTTFMPKQAPQPR
+514 NFTTFIPKHNKQQMS
-528 PVYNNQQGQPGMGG
+528 NNK
-542 QGQPGQM
+542 PGQKG
-549 PQNNMQGNNMGQ
+549 PNNNIDDNK
-561 GGMGPGMGQMNQDI
+561 PE
-575 RPQPPVDAKSIFI
+575 PPIDAKNIFI

-616 YLVKEIED
+616 YLVKEIEE
-624 NMQIKLYNK
+624 NMQLKLYNK
-633 LYNAREMTDL
+633 LYNAKEMTDL
-643 LNEPESVAE
+643 LSEPESVAE
-652 RRKELNEMIK
+652 RRKELNDMIK
-662 VMRNAQKIIRRDPDL
+662 VMKNAQKIIRRDPDL

-689 IITPSEQKAK
+689 ITNTNPSEDK
-699 EEKAKPKTDPF
+699 KTDIKKDSKPIDKKDSKSSKQVVGGDRK
-710 KNMNMKEPAFKAPAP
+710 KNF
-725 KPEPVQQ
+725 
-732 PAAPAQ
+732 
-738 PKPAASQPAKKGY
+738 
-751 GNLFGNYK
+751 GNLFG

>member
-1 MEGPVS
+1 MSKDTAED
-7 LEQEKSD
+7 K
-14 ADNVLFKKL
+14 DNVLFKKL

-80 PLELRLCHI
+80 PLELRLNHI
-89 NSGQPWAIFEERK
+89 NSGEPWAIFEERK
-102 GKKFTDFIEVRKTIE
+102 GTKFTDFIKVRETIE
-117 ALTDEVCKTDKNI
+117 ALTDEICKTNKNI

-154 VTRVPVGNQPKNI
+154 VTRVPIGDQPKNI
-167 EEITKNMAI
+167 EQITKDMAR
-176 RYIDDPLTI
+176 RYAEDPLTI

-202 KLAKEIDTTGSR
+202 MLAKEIDVTGSR

-224 MDAGTDARKAL
+224 MDAGTDARRAL
-235 LGEEIPLKLGYVGVK
+235 LNEEIPLKLGYVGVK
-250 NRSKQDLLDKIPMI
+250 NRSKQDLINKLSMAETSK
-264 LAAKREKEFFKSHP
+264 KEREFFKSHP
-278 VYKNM
+278 VYKNI
-283 PQGYLGTDLLINK
+283 PAGHLGTDVLINK

-307 NLPRIVKA
+307 NLPRIIKA

-320 KTAEEELA
+320 KSAEEELQ

-348 LNEYCDIFRNVLKGK
+348 INEYCDIFRNVLQGK
-363 YDNKRLSF
+363 YNNKRLSF
-371 LKEEG
+371 LDGEG

-387 LEEFTGDYKATAGYT
+387 LEEFTGDYKATKGYT

-409 LTIHEGDSIPGF
+409 LNIHEGDSIPGF

-434 LEKLKDP
+434 LEKLRDP

-462 RTFTRFPQAIN
+462 KTFTRFPQAIN
-473 DMGDLISNYLIEER
+473 DMTDLVTNYLIEER
-487 DKTKYIVD
+487 DKTKYLID

-500 EINYLFTNDYDYLN
+500 EINYLFTNDYEYLN
-514 NFTTFMPKQAPQPR
+514 NFTTFIPKNQR
-528 PVYNNQQGQPGMGG
+528 PVNPNNNQPGQQGQAG
-542 QGQPGQM
+542 QGV
-549 PQNNMQGNNMGQ
+549 GNN
-561 GGMGPGMGQMNQDI
+561 NNNEI
-575 RPQPPVDAKSIFI
+575 RPQPPIDPKTIFI

-616 YLVKEIED
+616 YLIKEIEE
-624 NMQIKLYNK
+624 NMQLKLYNK

-643 LNEPESVAE
+643 LSEPESVAE
-652 RRKELNEMIK
+652 RRKELNDMIK

-677 MTVMQININDSD
+677 MTVMQININDED
-689 IITPSEQKAK
+689 ITTHAKK
-699 EEKAKPKTDPF
+699 EEPK
-710 KNMNMKEPAFKAPAP
+710 KEAP
-725 KPEPVQQ
+725 KPAPVKAEP
-732 PAAPAQ
+732 
-738 PKPAASQPAKKGY
+738 PKPALTGKKEKKKGGY
-751 GNLFGNYK
+751 GNLFG

>member
-1 MEGPVS
+1 MSKDTGEDD
-7 LEQEKSD
+7 K
-14 ADNVLFKKL
+14 DNVLFKKL

-89 NSGQPWAIFEERK
+89 NSGQPWAVFEERK
-102 GKKFTDFIEVRKTIE
+102 GVKFTDFVKVRETIE
-117 ALTDEVCKTDKNI
+117 ALTDEVCKTNKNI
-130 VDKPIVLNV
+130 IDKPIVLNV

-154 VTRVPVGNQPKNI
+154 VTRVPIGDQPKNI
-167 EEITKNMAI
+167 EQITKDMAR
-176 RYIDDPLTI
+176 RYVEDPLTI

-202 KLAKEIDTTGSR
+202 MLAKDIDVAGTR

-224 MDAGTDARKAL
+224 MDAGTDAKKVL
-235 LGEEIPLKLGYVGVK
+235 MNEEIPLKLGYVGVK
-250 NRSKQDLLDKIPMI
+250 NRSKQDLNNKISM
-264 LAAKREKEFFKSHP
+264 AETQRKEREFFKTHP
-278 VYKNM
+278 VYKNL
-283 PQGYLGTDLLINK
+283 PAGHLGTEVLINK

-320 KTAEEELA
+320 KTAEEELQG
-328 SLGQPM
+328 LGQPM

-348 LNEYCDIFRNVLKGK
+348 INEYCDVFRKVLQGK
-363 YDNKRLSF
+363 YNNKRVNF
-371 LKEEG
+371 LEGEG

-387 LEEFTGDYKATAGYT
+387 LEEFTGDYKATAGYS

-441 IEECFQNVFQY
+441 IEECFQEVFQY
-452 LDFLSGKILE
+452 LDFLSGKIME
-462 RTFTRFPQAIN
+462 KTFTRFPQAIN
-473 DMGDLISNYLIEER
+473 DMTDLVSNYLMEER
-487 DKTKYIVD
+487 DKTKYLID

-514 NFTTFMPKQAPQPR
+514 NFTTFIPKQARQSQ
-528 PVYNNQQGQPGMGG
+528 VMNDNKGDGKG
-542 QGQPGQM
+542 
-549 PQNNMQGNNMGQ
+549 GNN
-561 GGMGPGMGQMNQDI
+561 NLNNEI
-575 RPQPPVDAKSIFI
+575 KPQPPIDAKNIFI
-588 KEIRNRIEA
+588 NEIRNRIEA

-616 YLVKEIED
+616 YLVKEIEE
-624 NMQIKLYNK
+624 NMQLKLYNK

-643 LNEPESVAE
+643 LSEPESVAE

-662 VMRNAQKIIRRDPDL
+662 VMRNAQKILRRDPDL
-677 MTVMQININDSD
+677 MTVMQINISDND
-689 IITPSEQKAK
+689 ITSTQASKKK
-699 EEKAKPKTDPF
+699 EEPKKIEKKDSKPAEKPKAPPAKPS
-710 KNMNMKEPAFKAPAP
+710 PAP
-725 KPEPVQQ
+725 EGDK
-732 PAAPAQ
+732 
-738 PKPAASQPAKKGY
+738 KKKGY
-751 GNLFGNYK
+751 GNLFG

>member
-1 MEGPVS
+1 MSKDTVDD
-7 LEQEKSD
+7 Q
-14 ADNVLFKKL
+14 DNILFKKL

-102 GKKFTDFIEVRKTIE
+102 GQKFTDFIKVRETIE
-117 ALTDEVCKTDKNI
+117 ALTDEVCKTNKNI
-130 VDKPIVLNV
+130 IDKPIVLNV

-154 VTRVPVGNQPKNI
+154 VTRVPIGDQPKNI
-167 EEITKNMAI
+167 EQITKDMAR
-176 RYIDDPLTI
+176 RYAEDPLTI

-202 KLAKEIDTTGSR
+202 MLAKEIDTTGSR
-214 TLGVLTKLDI
+214 TIGVLTKLDI
-224 MDAGTDARKAL
+224 MDAGTDARKVL
-235 LGEEIPLKLGYVGVK
+235 MNEEIPLKLGYVGVK
-250 NRSKQDLLDKIPMI
+250 NRSKQDLINKISM
-264 LAAKREKEFFKSHP
+264 AETSRKEREFFKSHP
-278 VYKNM
+278 AYKNL
-283 PQGYLGTDLLINK
+283 PAGHFGTDVLINK

-307 NLPRIVKA
+307 NLPRIIKA

-320 KTAEEELA
+320 KTAEEELQ

-343 MLWNM
+343 LLWNM
-348 LNEYCDIFRNVLKGK
+348 INEYCDIFRKVLQGK
-363 YDNKRLSF
+363 CNNKNLNF
-371 LKEEG
+371 LEGEG

-387 LEEFTGDYKATAGYT
+387 LEEFTGEYKATKGYT

-441 IEECFQNVFQY
+441 IEECFTNVFQY

-462 RTFTRFPQAIN
+462 KTFTRFPQAIN
-473 DMGDLISNYLIEER
+473 DLTDLVTNYLNEER
-487 DKTKYIVD
+487 EKTKYLVD
-495 SVVDM
+495 SVVEM

-514 NFTTFMPKQAPQPR
+514 NYTTFIPKHQRPPVNNNNNQAP
-528 PVYNNQQGQPGMGG
+528 G
-542 QGQPGQM
+542 
-549 PQNNMQGNNMGQ
+549 QGNN
-561 GGMGPGMGQMNQDI
+561 QMNNNDM
-575 RPQPPVDAKSIFI
+575 RPQPPIDAKNIFI

-616 YLVKEIED
+616 FLVKEIQE
-624 NMQIKLYNK
+624 NMQLKLYNK
-633 LYNAREMTDL
+633 LYNAREITDL
-643 LNEPESVAE
+643 LSEPESVAE
-652 RRKELNEMIK
+652 RRKELNNLIK
-662 VMRNAQKIIRRDPDL
+662 VMKNAQKIIRRDPDL

-689 IITPSEQKAK
+689 ITAQQSQQDKTKKDE
-699 EEKAKPKTDPF
+699 PK
-710 KNMNMKEPAFKAPAP
+710 KNLA
-725 KPEPVQQ
+725 KPEPVK
-732 PAAPAQ
+732 PSEAP
-738 PKPAASQPAKKGY
+738 KKADTKKKGGY
-751 GNLFGNYK
+751 GNLFG

>member
-1 MEGPVS
+1 MSKDTGD
-7 LEQEKSD
+7 EK
-14 ADNVLFKKL
+14 DNVLFKKL

-89 NSGQPWAIFEERK
+89 NSGEPWAVFEERK
-102 GKKFTDFIEVRKTIE
+102 GQKFTDFIKVRETIE
-117 ALTDEVCKTDKNI
+117 ALTDEVCGKDKNI
-130 VDKPIVLNV
+130 LDKPIVLNV

-154 VTRVPVGNQPKNI
+154 VTRVPIAGQPKNI
-167 EEITKNMAI
+167 EEVTKAMCR
-176 RYIDDPLTI
+176 RYASDPLTI

-202 KLAKEIDTTGSR
+202 MLAKEIDTTGSR
-214 TLGVLTKLDI
+214 TIGVLTKLDI
-224 MDAGTDARKAL
+224 MDHGTDARKAL
-235 LGEEIPLKLGYVGVK
+235 LNEEIPLKLGYVGVK
-250 NRSKQDLLDKIPMI
+250 NRSKQDLINKTTM
-264 LAAKREKEFFKSHP
+264 AETQRKEKEFFKSHP
-278 VYKNM
+278 AYKNL
-283 PQGYLGTDLLINK
+283 PAGHLGTEVLINK
-296 LTKIYFRIIRE
+296 LTKIYFKIIRE
-307 NLPRIVKA
+307 NLPKIVKA
-315 INDRV
+315 INERL
-320 KTAEEELA
+320 KTAEEELS

-343 MLWNM
+343 LLWNM
-348 LNEYCDIFRNVLKGK
+348 INEYCDIFRKVLQGK
-363 YDNKRLSF
+363 YNNKRINF
-371 LKEEG
+371 LEGEG

-387 LEEFTGDYKATAGYT
+387 LEDFTKDYKATAGYT

-441 IEECFQNVFQY
+441 IEECFQEVFQY
-452 LDFLSGKILE
+452 IDFLSGKILE
-462 RTFTRFPQAIN
+462 KTFTRFPQAIN
-473 DMGDLISNYLIEER
+473 DMSDLVSNYLIEER
-487 DKTKYIVD
+487 DKTKYLID

-514 NFTTFMPKQAPQPR
+514 NFTTFIPKQSRTVQGGNQGQNDG
-528 PVYNNQQGQPGMGG
+528 NNKQQGNMNNN
-542 QGQPGQM
+542 
-549 PQNNMQGNNMGQ
+549 NNMNNE
-561 GGMGPGMGQMNQDI
+561 I
-575 RPQPPVDAKSIFI
+575 KPQPPIDAKTIFI

-616 YLVKEIED
+616 YLVKEIEE
-624 NMQIKLYNK
+624 NMQLKLYNK

-643 LNEPESVAE
+643 LSEPESVAE
-652 RRKELNEMIK
+652 RRKELNDMIK
-662 VMRNAQKIIRRDPDL
+662 VMRNAQKILRRDPDL
-677 MTVMQININDSD
+677 MTVMQINISDSD
-689 IITPSEQKAK
+689 IAPQQKNNEDAKKPSEKK
-699 EEKAKPKTDPF
+699 EVK
-710 KNMNMKEPAFKAPAP
+710 
-725 KPEPVQQ
+725 
-732 PAAPAQ
+732 PAAPEKPKEN
-738 PKPAASQPAKKGY
+738 PKPPQPALKPNEKDGKKKTY
-751 GNLFGNYK
+751 GNLFG

>member
-1 MEGPVS
+1 MNK
-7 LEQEKSD
+7 EQLADKSNK
-14 ADNVLFKKL
+14 AIKDNKDNILFQKL

-89 NSGQPWAIFEERK
+89 NSGEPWAVFEERK
-102 GKKFTDFIEVRKTIE
+102 GVKFTDFIKVRETIE
-117 ALTDEVCKTDKNI
+117 ALTDEVCKSNKNI
-130 VDKPIVLNV
+130 KDKPIVLNV

-154 VTRVPVGNQPKNI
+154 ITRVPVGDQPDNI

-185 ILCVIAANSDIA
+185 ILCVIAANVDIA

-202 KLAKEIDTTGSR
+202 KLAKQIDVSGSR

-235 LGEEIPLKLGYVGVK
+235 MNEEIELKLGYVGVK
-250 NRSKQDLLDKIPMI
+250 NRSKQDLINKLSMAETSK
-264 LAAKREKEFFKSHP
+264 KEKEFFKSHP
-278 VYKNM
+278 VYKNL
-283 PQGYLGTDLLINK
+283 PSGHLGTDVLINK

-307 NLPRIVKA
+307 NLPRIIKA

-334 PTDDAGKMS
+334 PIDDAGKMS
-343 MLWNM
+343 LLWNM
-348 LNEYCDIFRNVLKGK
+348 INEYCDLFRNVLQGK
-363 YDNKRLSF
+363 YNNKNINF
-371 LKEEG
+371 LEGEG

-387 LEEFTGDYKATAGYT
+387 LEDFTGDYKATARYT

-434 LEKLKDP
+434 LEKLRDP
-441 IEECFQNVFQY
+441 IEECFQEIFQY
-452 LDFLSGKILE
+452 IDFLSGKILE
-462 RTFTRFPQAIN
+462 KVFARFPQAIN
-473 DMGDLISNYLIEER
+473 DMTDLISAYLFEER
-487 DKTKYIVD
+487 DKTKYLLD
-495 SVVDM
+495 SIVDM

-514 NFTTFMPKQAPQPR
+514 NFTTFIPKSNQIQNKDI
-528 PVYNNQQGQPGMGG
+528 NNNI
-542 QGQPGQM
+542 
-549 PQNNMQGNNMGQ
+549 NNNEIK
-561 GGMGPGMGQMNQDI
+561 PEI
-575 RPQPPVDAKSIFI
+575 KIEPKTVFI
-588 KEIRNRIEA
+588 NEIRNRIEA

-606 RDSIP
+606 RDSVP
-611 KIMGN
+611 KIIGK
-616 YLVKEIED
+616 YLVKELEE

-633 LYNAREMTDL
+633 LYNAKEMTDL
-643 LNEPESVAE
+643 LNEPESIAE
-652 RRKELNEMIK
+652 RRKELNDMIK
-662 VMRNAQKIIRRDPDL
+662 VMKNAQKIIRRDPDL
-677 MTVMQININDSD
+677 MSVMQININDND
-689 IITPSEQKAK
+689 INSQINDESKKNLEKKETKQNKKALK
-699 EEKAKPKTDPF
+699 SSSGNDKTKAIEK
-710 KNMNMKEPAFKAPAP
+710 
-725 KPEPVQQ
+725 
-732 PAAPAQ
+732 
-738 PKPAASQPAKKGY
+738 
-751 GNLFGNYK
+751 LFG

>member
-1 MEGPVS
+1 MS
-7 LEQEKSD
+7 KD
-14 ADNVLFKKL
+14 TADDKDNVLFKKL

-80 PLELRLCHI
+80 PLELRLNHI
-89 NSGQPWAIFEERK
+89 NSGEPWAIFEERK
-102 GKKFTDFIEVRKTIE
+102 GTKFTDFIKVRETIE
-117 ALTDEVCKTDKNI
+117 ALTDEVCKTNKNI

-154 VTRVPVGNQPKNI
+154 VTRVPIGDQPKNI
-167 EEITKNMAI
+167 EQITKDMAR
-176 RYIDDPLTI
+176 RYAEDPLTI

-202 KLAKEIDTTGSR
+202 KLAKEIDVTGSR

-235 LGEEIPLKLGYVGVK
+235 LNEEIPLKLGYVGVK
-250 NRSKQDLLDKIPMI
+250 NRSKQDLINKLSMAETSK
-264 LAAKREKEFFKSHP
+264 KEREFFKSHP
-278 VYKNM
+278 VYRNL
-283 PQGYLGTDLLINK
+283 PAGHLGTDVLINK

-307 NLPRIVKA
+307 NLPIIIKA
-315 INDRV
+315 INDRL
-320 KTAEEELA
+320 KQAEEELQG
-328 SLGQPM
+328 LGQPM

-348 LNEYCDIFRNVLKGK
+348 INEYCDIFRNVLQGK
-363 YDNKRLSF
+363 YNNKRLSF
-371 LKEEG
+371 LDGEG

-387 LEEFTGDYKATAGYT
+387 LENFTGDYKATKGYT

-434 LEKLKDP
+434 LEKLRDP
-441 IEECFQNVFQY
+441 IEECFQSVFQY

-462 RTFTRFPQAIN
+462 KTFTRFPQAIN
-473 DMGDLISNYLIEER
+473 DMTDLVTNYLIEER
-487 DKTKYIVD
+487 DKTKYLID

-500 EINYLFTNDYDYLN
+500 EINYLFTNDYEYLN
-514 NFTTFMPKQAPQPR
+514 NFTTFIPKSQR
-528 PVYNNQQGQPGMGG
+528 PVNTNNNQPGQQGQGG
-542 QGQPGQM
+542 QGA
-549 PQNNMQGNNMGQ
+549 GNN
-561 GGMGPGMGQMNQDI
+561 NNEI
-575 RPQPPVDAKSIFI
+575 RPQPPIDAKSIFI

-616 YLVKEIED
+616 YLIKEIEE
-624 NMQIKLYNK
+624 NMQLKLYNK

-643 LNEPESVAE
+643 LSEPESVAE
-652 RRKELNEMIK
+652 RRKELNDMIK
-662 VMRNAQKIIRRDPDL
+662 VMKNAQKIIRRDPDL

-689 IITPSEQKAK
+689 ISNTQDKKGKKEEPKKATKVEAKPEQKPAL
-699 EEKAKPKTDPF
+699 T
-710 KNMNMKEPAFKAPAP
+710 KNNSQTGGK
-725 KPEPVQQ
+725 
-732 PAAPAQ
+732 
-738 PKPAASQPAKKGY
+738 KPAY
-751 GNLFGNYK
+751 GNLFGN

>member
-1 MEGPVS
+1 MSKDTGD
-7 LEQEKSD
+7 EK
-14 ADNVLFKKL
+14 DNVLFKKL

-89 NSGQPWAIFEERK
+89 NSGEPWAVFEERK
-102 GKKFTDFIEVRKTIE
+102 GQKFTDFIKVRETIE
-117 ALTDEVCKTDKNI
+117 ALTDEVCGKDKNI
-130 VDKPIVLNV
+130 LDKPIVLNV

-154 VTRVPVGNQPKNI
+154 VTRVPIAGQPKNI
-167 EEITKNMAI
+167 EEVTKTMCR
-176 RYIDDPLTI
+176 RYASDPLTI

-202 KLAKEIDTTGSR
+202 MLAKEIDTTGSR
-214 TLGVLTKLDI
+214 TIGVLTKLDI
-224 MDAGTDARKAL
+224 MDHGTDARKAL
-235 LGEEIPLKLGYVGVK
+235 LNEEIPLKLGYVGVK
-250 NRSKQDLLDKIPMI
+250 NRSKQDLINKTTM
-264 LAAKREKEFFKSHP
+264 AETQRKEKEFFKSHP
-278 VYKNM
+278 AYKNL
-283 PQGYLGTDLLINK
+283 PAGHLGTEVLINK
-296 LTKIYFRIIRE
+296 LTKIYFKIIRE
-307 NLPRIVKA
+307 NLPKIVKA
-315 INDRV
+315 INERL
-320 KTAEEELA
+320 KTAEEEL
-328 SLGQPM
+328 SGLGQPM

-343 MLWNM
+343 LLWNM
-348 LNEYCDIFRNVLKGK
+348 INEYCDIFRKVLQGK
-363 YDNKRLSF
+363 YNNKRINF
-371 LKEEG
+371 LEGEG

-387 LEEFTGDYKATAGYT
+387 LEDFTKDYKATAGYT

-441 IEECFQNVFQY
+441 IEECFQEVFQY
-452 LDFLSGKILE
+452 IDFLSGKILE
-462 RTFTRFPQAIN
+462 KTFTRFPQAIN
-473 DMGDLISNYLIEER
+473 DMSDLVSNYLIEER
-487 DKTKYIVD
+487 DKTKYLID

-514 NFTTFMPKQAPQPR
+514 NFTTFIPKQTH
-528 PVYNNQQGQPGMGG
+528 PVQGGNQGQNDGNNKQQGNMNNNN
-542 QGQPGQM
+542 
-549 PQNNMQGNNMGQ
+549 NNMNNE
-561 GGMGPGMGQMNQDI
+561 I
-575 RPQPPVDAKSIFI
+575 KPQPPIDAKTIFI

-616 YLVKEIED
+616 YLVKEIEE
-624 NMQIKLYNK
+624 NMQLKLYNK

-643 LNEPESVAE
+643 LSEPESVAE
-652 RRKELNEMIK
+652 RRKELNDMIK
-662 VMRNAQKIIRRDPDL
+662 VMRNAQKILRRDPDL
-677 MTVMQININDSD
+677 MTVMQINISDSD
-689 IITPSEQKAK
+689 IAPQQKNNEDAK
-699 EEKAKPKTDPF
+699 KPAEK
-710 KNMNMKEPAFKAPAP
+710 KE
-725 KPEPVQQ
+725 V
-732 PAAPAQ
+732 
-738 PKPAASQPAKKGY
+738 KPAAQEKPKENPKPPQPALKQNEKDGKKKTY
-751 GNLFGNYK
+751 GNLFG

>member
-1 MEGPVS
+1 MS
-7 LEQEKSD
+7 KD
-14 ADNVLFKKL
+14 TADDKDNVLFKKL

-80 PLELRLCHI
+80 PLELRLNHI

-102 GKKFTDFIEVRKTIE
+102 GTKFTDFIKVRETIE
-117 ALTDEVCKTDKNI
+117 ALTDEVCKANKNI

-154 VTRVPVGNQPKNI
+154 VTRVPIGDQPKNI
-167 EEITKNMAI
+167 EQITKDMAR
-176 RYIDDPLTI
+176 RYAEDPLTI

-202 KLAKEIDTTGSR
+202 KLAKEIDVTGSR

-224 MDAGTDARKAL
+224 MDAGTDAKKAL
-235 LGEEIPLKLGYVGVK
+235 LNEEIPLKLGYVGVK
-250 NRSKQDLLDKIPMI
+250 NRSKQDLVNKLSMAEATRKE
-264 LAAKREKEFFKSHP
+264 REFFKSHP
-278 VYKNM
+278 VYKNL
-283 PQGYLGTDLLINK
+283 PAGHLGTDVLINK

-307 NLPRIVKA
+307 NLPKIIKA
-315 INDRV
+315 INERL
-320 KTAEEELA
+320 KQAEEELQG
-328 SLGQPM
+328 LGQPM

-348 LNEYCDIFRNVLKGK
+348 INEYCDIFRNVLQGK
-363 YDNKRLSF
+363 YNNKRLSF
-371 LKEEG
+371 LDGEG

-387 LEEFTGDYKATAGYT
+387 LEEFTGEYKATKGYT

-434 LEKLKDP
+434 LEKLRDP

-462 RTFTRFPQAIN
+462 KTFTRFPQAIN
-473 DMGDLISNYLIEER
+473 DMTDLVTNYLIEER
-487 DKTKYIVD
+487 DKTKYLID

-500 EINYLFTNDYDYLN
+500 EINYLFTNDYEYLN
-514 NFTTFMPKQAPQPR
+514 NFTTFIPKHQR
-528 PVYNNQQGQPGMGG
+528 PVNNNAGNNNN
-542 QGQPGQM
+542 QPGQG
-549 PQNNMQGNNMGQ
+549 PGNN
-561 GGMGPGMGQMNQDI
+561 NNEI
-575 RPQPPVDAKSIFI
+575 RPQPPVDAKNIFI

-606 RDSIP
+606 RDSVP

-616 YLVKEIED
+616 YLIKEIEE
-624 NMQIKLYNK
+624 NMQLKLYNK

-652 RRKELNEMIK
+652 RRKELNDIIK

-677 MTVMQININDSD
+677 MTVMQININDED
-689 IITPSEQKAK
+689 ITAQKNKSKK
-699 EEKAKPKTDPF
+699 EEPKKAS
-710 KNMNMKEPAFKAPAP
+710 AAP
-725 KPEPVQQ
+725 KPEIFKPPQE
-732 PAAPAQ
+732 P
-738 PKPAASQPAKKGY
+738 PKTTQNAKPGDKKKGY
-751 GNLFGNYK
+751 GNLFG

>member
-1 MEGPVS
+1 MSKDTGDDD
-7 LEQEKSD
+7 K
-14 ADNVLFKKL
+14 DNVLFKKL

-89 NSGQPWAIFEERK
+89 NSGQPWAVFEERK
-102 GKKFTDFIEVRKTIE
+102 GVKFTDFVKVRETIE
-117 ALTDEVCKTDKNI
+117 ALTDEVCKTNKNI
-130 VDKPIVLNV
+130 IDKPIVLNV

-154 VTRVPVGNQPKNI
+154 VTRVPIGDQPKNI
-167 EEITKNMAI
+167 EQITKDMAR
-176 RYIDDPLTI
+176 RYVEDPLTI

-202 KLAKEIDTTGSR
+202 MLAKDIDVAGTR

-224 MDAGTDARKAL
+224 MDAGTDAKKVL
-235 LGEEIPLKLGYVGVK
+235 MNEEIPLKLGYVGVK
-250 NRSKQDLLDKIPMI
+250 NRSKQDLNNKISM
-264 LAAKREKEFFKSHP
+264 AETQRKEREFFKTHP
-278 VYKNM
+278 VYKNL
-283 PQGYLGTDLLINK
+283 PAGHLGTEVLINK

-320 KTAEEELA
+320 KTAEEELQG
-328 SLGQPM
+328 LGQPM

-348 LNEYCDIFRNVLKGK
+348 INEYCDVFRKVLQGK
-363 YDNKRLSF
+363 YNNKRVNF
-371 LKEEG
+371 LEGEG

-387 LEEFTGDYKATAGYT
+387 LEEFTGDYKATAGYS

-441 IEECFQNVFQY
+441 IEECFQEVFQY
-452 LDFLSGKILE
+452 LDFLSGKIME
-462 RTFTRFPQAIN
+462 KTFTRFPQAIN
-473 DMGDLISNYLIEER
+473 DMTDLVSNYLMEER
-487 DKTKYIVD
+487 DKTKYLID

-514 NFTTFMPKQAPQPR
+514 NFTTFIPKQTRQSQ
-528 PVYNNQQGQPGMGG
+528 VMNDNKGDGKG
-542 QGQPGQM
+542 
-549 PQNNMQGNNMGQ
+549 GNN
-561 GGMGPGMGQMNQDI
+561 NLNNEI
-575 RPQPPVDAKSIFI
+575 KPQPPIDAKNIFI
-588 KEIRNRIEA
+588 NEIRNRIEA

-616 YLVKEIED
+616 YLVKEIEE
-624 NMQIKLYNK
+624 NMQLKLYNK

-643 LNEPESVAE
+643 LSEPESVAE
-652 RRKELNEMIK
+652 RRKELNDMIK
-662 VMRNAQKIIRRDPDL
+662 VMRNAQKILRRDPDL
-677 MTVMQININDSD
+677 MTVMQINISDND
-689 IITPSEQKAK
+689 ITGTQASKKK
-699 EEKAKPKTDPF
+699 EETKKIEKKDSKPAEKPKAPPAKPS
-710 KNMNMKEPAFKAPAP
+710 PAP
-725 KPEPVQQ
+725 EGDK
-732 PAAPAQ
+732 
-738 PKPAASQPAKKGY
+738 KKKGY
-751 GNLFGNYK
+751 GNLFG

>member
-1 MEGPVS
+1 MNK
-7 LEQEKSD
+7 EQLADKSNK
-14 ADNVLFKKL
+14 AIKDNKDNKDNILFQKL

-89 NSGQPWAIFEERK
+89 NSGEPWAVFEERK
-102 GKKFTDFIEVRKTIE
+102 GVKFTDFIKVRETIE
-117 ALTDEVCKTDKNI
+117 ALTDEVCKSNKNI
-130 VDKPIVLNV
+130 KDKPIVLNV

-154 VTRVPVGNQPKNI
+154 ITRVPVGDQPDNI

-185 ILCVIAANSDIA
+185 ILCVIAANVDIA

-202 KLAKEIDTTGSR
+202 KLAKQIDVSGSR

-235 LGEEIPLKLGYVGVK
+235 MNEEIELKLGYVGVK
-250 NRSKQDLLDKIPMI
+250 NRSKQDLINKLSMAETSK
-264 LAAKREKEFFKSHP
+264 KEKEFFKSHP
-278 VYKNM
+278 VYKNL
-283 PQGYLGTDLLINK
+283 PSGHLGTDVLINK

-307 NLPRIVKA
+307 NLPRIIKA

-334 PTDDAGKMS
+334 PIEDAGKMS
-343 MLWNM
+343 LLWNM
-348 LNEYCDIFRNVLKGK
+348 INEYCDLFRNVLQGK
-363 YDNKRLSF
+363 YNNKNINF
-371 LKEEG
+371 LEGEG

-387 LEEFTGDYKATAGYT
+387 LEDFTGDYKATARYT

-434 LEKLKDP
+434 LEKLRDP
-441 IEECFQNVFQY
+441 IEECFQEVFQY
-452 LDFLSGKILE
+452 IDFLSGKILE
-462 RTFTRFPQAIN
+462 KVFARFPQAIN
-473 DMGDLISNYLIEER
+473 DMTDLISAYLFEER
-487 DKTKYIVD
+487 DKTKYLLD
-495 SVVDM
+495 SIVDM

-514 NFTTFMPKQAPQPR
+514 NFTTFIPKSNQIQNKDI
-528 PVYNNQQGQPGMGG
+528 NNNI
-542 QGQPGQM
+542 
-549 PQNNMQGNNMGQ
+549 NNNEIK
-561 GGMGPGMGQMNQDI
+561 PEI
-575 RPQPPVDAKSIFI
+575 KIEPKTVFI
-588 KEIRNRIEA
+588 NEIRNRIEA

-606 RDSIP
+606 RDSVP
-611 KIMGN
+611 KIIGK
-616 YLVKEIED
+616 YLVKELEE

-633 LYNAREMTDL
+633 LYNAKEMTDL
-643 LNEPESVAE
+643 LNDPESIAE
-652 RRKELNEMIK
+652 RRKELNDMIK
-662 VMRNAQKIIRRDPDL
+662 VMKNAQKIIRRDPDL
-677 MTVMQININDSD
+677 MSVMQININDND
-689 IITPSEQKAK
+689 INSQINDESKKNLEKKETKQNKKALK
-699 EEKAKPKTDPF
+699 SSSGNDKTKAIEK
-710 KNMNMKEPAFKAPAP
+710 
-725 KPEPVQQ
+725 
-732 PAAPAQ
+732 
-738 PKPAASQPAKKGY
+738 
-751 GNLFGNYK
+751 LFG

>member
-1 MEGPVS
+1 MSKDTGDDD
-7 LEQEKSD
+7 K
-14 ADNVLFKKL
+14 DNVLFKKL

-89 NSGQPWAIFEERK
+89 NSGQPWAVFEERK
-102 GKKFTDFIEVRKTIE
+102 GVKFTDFVKVRETIE
-117 ALTDEVCKTDKNI
+117 ALTDEVCKTNKNI
-130 VDKPIVLNV
+130 IDKPIVLNV

-154 VTRVPVGNQPKNI
+154 VTRVPIGDQPKNI
-167 EEITKNMAI
+167 EQITKDMAR
-176 RYIDDPLTI
+176 RYVEDPLTI

-202 KLAKEIDTTGSR
+202 MLAKDIDVAGTR

-224 MDAGTDARKAL
+224 MDAGTDAKKVL
-235 LGEEIPLKLGYVGVK
+235 MNEEIPLKLGYVGVK
-250 NRSKQDLLDKIPMI
+250 NRSKQDLNNKISM
-264 LAAKREKEFFKSHP
+264 AETQRKEREFFKTHP
-278 VYKNM
+278 VYKNL
-283 PQGYLGTDLLINK
+283 PAGHLGTEVLINK

-320 KTAEEELA
+320 KTAEEELQG
-328 SLGQPM
+328 LGQPM

-348 LNEYCDIFRNVLKGK
+348 INEYCDVFRKVLQGK
-363 YDNKRLSF
+363 YNNKRVNF
-371 LKEEG
+371 LEGEG

-387 LEEFTGDYKATAGYT
+387 LEEFTGDYKATAGYN

-441 IEECFQNVFQY
+441 IEECFQEVFQY
-452 LDFLSGKILE
+452 LDFLSGKIME
-462 RTFTRFPQAIN
+462 KTFTRFPQAIN
-473 DMGDLISNYLIEER
+473 DMTDLVSNYLMEER
-487 DKTKYIVD
+487 DKTKYLID

-514 NFTTFMPKQAPQPR
+514 NFTTFIPKQARQSQ
-528 PVYNNQQGQPGMGG
+528 VMNDNKGDGKG
-542 QGQPGQM
+542 
-549 PQNNMQGNNMGQ
+549 GNN
-561 GGMGPGMGQMNQDI
+561 NLNNEI
-575 RPQPPVDAKSIFI
+575 KPQPPIDAKNIFI
-588 KEIRNRIEA
+588 NEIRNRIEA

-616 YLVKEIED
+616 YLVKEIEE
-624 NMQIKLYNK
+624 NMQLKLYNK

-643 LNEPESVAE
+643 LSEPESVAE

-662 VMRNAQKIIRRDPDL
+662 VMRNAQKILRRDPDL
-677 MTVMQININDSD
+677 MTVMQINISDND
-689 IITPSEQKAK
+689 ITSTQASKKK
-699 EEKAKPKTDPF
+699 EEPKKIEKKDSKPAEKPKAPPAKPS
-710 KNMNMKEPAFKAPAP
+710 PAP
-725 KPEPVQQ
+725 EGEK
-732 PAAPAQ
+732 
-738 PKPAASQPAKKGY
+738 KKKGY
-751 GNLFGNYK
+751 GNLFG